1 MQSIFKCSQLTKR
14 SLSSRQF
21 QSYEGCLFH
30 LVQGMLP
37 LLGVSHCLLQVLS
50 PFFLSPLG
58 FLKPS
63 HTSFIAS
70 AQWPPVAPGHHTEQ
84 HRSKTFTSKG
94 SIRQCC
100 SKSLFCLQVNTYG
113 RRPQPMVCA
122 SYCIVQKKDLTL
134 IGHSWL
140 QGTNYVQIVK
150 LSQIMKCKSK
160 CTKYI
165 HMRQNQ

>member
-1 MQSIFKCSQLTKR
+1 MFPTDKKKSFQQVVPVSSGLPVPPGPGDASPSRSVSLFTTGVVSLLPFSPRFPKTQSHEL
-14 SLSSRQF
+14 
-21 QSYEGCLFH
+21 
-30 LVQGMLP
+30 
-37 LLGVSHCLLQVLS
+37 HC
-50 PFFLSPLG
+50 
-58 FLKPS
+58 
-63 HTSFIAS
+63 S

-122 SYCIVQKKDLTL
+122 SYCIVQKNNLNL

-150 LSQIMKCKSK
+150 LSQIMKFKSK

-165 HMRQNQ
+165 HTRQNQ